1 MTTLSVG
8 RGWIEGQDYHGGP
21 GLCQTGFAAQYAE
34 TRMAAPA
41 AAGGSVKGGGLSA
54 TIRTLFWMSGAL
66 SCFIV
71 MALAGR
77 EAIEAVSP
85 IEVLMFRA
93 FIATG
98 VVLLILIVTGEG
110 FGVLRTRRIL
120 THLGRNTFQFGGQ
133 MAWFYAL
140 SLIPLAQV
148 FAYEF
153 TAPIWVAVLAP
164 LVLGERMTLARVIAA
179 LLGFAGVLIVARP
192 GYLAFN
198 SGAAV
203 MLLGA
208 IGFAGAMLGT
218 KMLAPTEKPITIVF
232 YMGALQIPIT
242 LVLAWPY
249 LERELP
255 IIYAYLT
262 LITLAGMGAHY
273 CLARSFKLSDAVMVA
288 PLDFLRLPLIAVA
301 GALLYAEPLDPLVL
315 MGGAVILAGNLWSL
329 TSEHRR
335 QKQSSSVRADGASLA
350 LSDGSVWTAH
360 VLMPP
365 GRPDFVLDTSSLH
378 CPLPILKA
386 KKAYRD
392 LPVGRMME
400 VIATDPLAVD
410 DFRDFCAAHKATLVL
425 FNQRGGTY
433 RFLLR
438 RDG

>member
-1 MTTLSVG
+1 
-8 RGWIEGQDYHGGP
+8 
-21 GLCQTGFAAQYAE
+21 
-34 TRMAAPA
+34 MAAPA
-41 AAGGSVKGGGLSA
+41 AAGEGVGQSKLNTTV
-54 TIRTLFWMSGAL
+54 RTVLWMSGAL
-66 SCFIV
+66 CCFIV
-71 MALAGR
+71 MALTGR
-77 EAIEAVSP
+77 EATKAVSP
-85 IEVLMFRA
+85 IEVMMFRA

-110 FGVLRTRRIL
+110 FGVLKTKRIF

-133 MAWFYAL
+133 MCWFYAL

-179 LLGFAGVLIVARP
+179 LLGFIGVLIVARP

-198 SGAAV
+198 TGAAV
-203 MLLGA
+203 MLVGA
-208 IGFAGAMLGT
+208 IGFAGSMLGT

-242 LVLAWPY
+242 LALAWTY
-249 LERELP
+249 LELERP

-262 LITLAGMGAHY
+262 AITLAGMGAHY
-273 CLARSFKLSDAVMVA
+273 CLARAFKLSDAVTVA

-315 MGGAVILAGNLWSL
+315 LGGAVILAGNLWSL
-329 TSEHRR
+329 MSEHRR
-335 QKQSSSVRADGASLA
+335 QRRPAARAAAATLA

-360 VLMPP
+360 ALGPP
-365 GRPDFVLDTSSLH
+365 GRPDVVLDTSGLH

-392 LPVGRMME
+392 LSIGRMME
-400 VIATDPLAVD
+400 VVATDPLAVA
-410 DFRDFCAAHKATLVL
+410 DFKDFCAAHKATLVL
-425 FNQRGGTY
+425 FSRRGGTY

-438 RDG
+438 RDA